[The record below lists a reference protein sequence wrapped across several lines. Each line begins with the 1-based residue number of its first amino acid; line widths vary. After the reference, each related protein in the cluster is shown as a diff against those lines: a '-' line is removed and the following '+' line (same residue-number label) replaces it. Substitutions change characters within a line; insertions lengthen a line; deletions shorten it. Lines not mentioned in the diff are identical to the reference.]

1 MKKEQFDVAVIYEH
15 PEWHQPLFEAL
26 EKQDVSYIKI
36 DLKKG
41 AFHYTDIPSA
51 HVYYNMVSPSAY
63 LRGNQKAIPFAYALC
78 RNLEYQGAVVL
89 NGSESMTLEFSKS
102 AQMALLSSMKIDH
115 PKTITFNS
123 IESIEKY
130 SFSLKFP
137 MVLKPEQGGSGARM
151 YIINSLD
158 ELKQLLKDKPELW
171 LPDNLLL
178 LQEHLNYNENFG
190 IVRLEFIGG
199 QLLYAMR
206 VVTHGVF
213 NLCPSVVCNPENG
226 EAGSCEMIS
235 PAKKPEFYSFPEVPM
250 EAVQTGQR
258 IITASKHS
266 IGSVEYLETIDGR
279 RVFYDINANSNLRES
294 IGREFGK
301 TPFVD
306 IAKYLLTCSKPDRA
320 VA

>member
-1 MKKEQFDVAVIYEH
+1 MKKEQFDVAIIYEH

-26 EKQDVSYIKI
+26 EKQGVSYVKI

-41 AFHYTDIPSA
+41 AFHYNDIPRA
-51 HVYYNMVSPSAY
+51 NLYYNMVSPSAY
-63 LRGNQKAIPFAYALC
+63 LRGNQKSIPFAYALC
-78 RNLEYQGAVVL
+78 RNLEYQGATVL
-89 NGSESMTLEFSKS
+89 NGSQSMALEFSKS

-130 SFSLKFP
+130 NSSLKFP

-151 YIINSLD
+151 YIINSLE
-158 ELKQLLKDKPELW
+158 ELRQLLNDKPELW

-178 LQEHLNYNENFG
+178 LQEHLNYNEDLG

-199 QLLYAMR
+199 KLLYAMR

-213 NLCPSVVCNPENG
+213 NLCPSVVCNPEDG
-226 EAGSCEMIS
+226 KAGSCEINIL
-235 PAKKPEFYSFPEVPM
+235 AKKPEFYSFTEVPQ
-250 EAVQTGQR
+250 EAVQTAER
-258 IITASKHS
+258 IMSASKHD

-294 IGREFGK
+294 IGKEFGK
-301 TPFVD
+301 EPFVEL
-306 IAKYLLTCSKPDRA
+306 ANYLLTY
-320 VA
+320 